1 MSVFFFTRNKKY
13 MEIRLM
19 TIEGYDAVYDLWC
32 QTAGMRLRSN
42 DDTREGIGKFLDK
55 NPSSNF
61 VAVKEG
67 EIVGVMLCG
76 MDGRRAYIYHAT
88 VKEPLRGQGIG
99 KALLNKVYE
108 AIRAAGIHKNGL
120 LVMSDNE
127 IGKAFW
133 RSQGW
138 EERHD
143 VLYYSINM

>member
-1 MSVFFFTRNKKY
+1 MARLFRKNII

-19 TIEGYDAVYDLWC
+19 TIDDYDAVYELWC

-42 DDTREGIGKFLDK
+42 DDTREGISRFLER
-55 NPSSNF
+55 NPTSNF
-61 VAVKEG
+61 VAVIDG
-67 EIVGVMLCG
+67 EIIGVMLCG

-88 VKEPLRGQGIG
+88 VKEPLRGKGIG

-127 IGKAFW
+127 IGKTFW